1 MATASATPSRTESV
15 PAGEESFDLHVWL
28 PQSGRG
34 PGILLFQEI
43 FGVGSYLRAV
53 AERLAGLGYVVGAPD
68 VFWRLQRN
76 WEAGHDEAGL
86 QESIELVSRF
96 DFPQGVADCVA
107 ALERLRSLPEV
118 SGGTGVMGFCLGG
131 TLAWFVAAAADPDV
145 AVSYYG
151 SGVSG
156 GLDHAGAVTCPV
168 IFHFGDSDP
177 YLPNE
182 QVDAIRASV
191 GDRPDVEIHVQAG
204 AGHAFDNHEA
214 AMFWN
219 EAAAAAAW
227 TRTVDF
233 LQRHLPVS

>member
-1 MATASATPSRTESV
+1 MATASATPSRTDSV
-15 PAGEESFDLHVWL
+15 AVGDDAFDLHVWL
-28 PQSGRG
+28 PEAGHG

-43 FGVGSYLRAV
+43 FGVGPYIRAV
-53 AERLAGLGYVVGAPD
+53 AERLADLGYVVGAPD

-86 QESIELVSRF
+86 QESISLVSRF
-96 DFPQGVADCVA
+96 DFPLGIADCVA
-107 ALERLRSLPEV
+107 ALDRLRALPEV
-118 SGGTGVMGFCLGG
+118 TGGTGVMGFCLGG
-131 TLAWFVAAAADPDV
+131 TLAWFVAAAADPVV

-151 SGVSG
+151 SGVAG
-156 GLDHAGAVTCPV
+156 GLDQAGAVSCPV
-168 IFHFGDSDP
+168 ILHFGDNDP

-182 QVDAIRASV
+182 QVDAIQASV

-227 TRTVDF
+227 ASTVAF